1 MKASLE
7 DLQSRQNRALHVL
20 TLTPFYP
27 HEQDDGSGCFV
38 AEPLDALAE
47 SGIQNSVFA
56 VEPWY
61 RGRLHST
68 PSAPARWLR
77 YSSLPGNIGL
87 PTAGAFLYARIVG
100 AVRELH
106 GKHRIDLVHA
116 HAALPCGH
124 TAMLLHAELGIP
136 YVITV
141 HGLDA
146 FSTTQV
152 SGRVG
157 EWCRRISQHVFRNAN
172 RVICVSERVRE
183 KVLEG
188 AGGACSTVVVYNGV
202 NPDMFSPPVNPLQ
215 GLSVLSVGNLIPIKG
230 HELLLRAIAKISSE
244 FPALTCD
251 IIGSGPEKDRLQK
264 LAAELRI
271 AERVRFAGRQSR
283 AKVAEAMRACTVF
296 ALPSRYEGLG
306 CVYLEAM
313 SCGKPAIAC
322 RGQGIS
328 EVIRDG
334 WNGALV
340 SDNDAH
346 ELAGTLAVLLRDE
359 PRRRRIGAA
368 ARNTIL
374 QGFTLAHQ
382 AEHLA
387 RIFQESVRECLP

>member
-7 DLQSRQNRALHVL
+7 DLEARQNRELHVL

-27 HEQDDGSGCFV
+27 HERDDGSGCFV

-47 SGIQNSVFA
+47 SGIDNTVFA

-61 RGRLHST
+61 RGRSCST
-68 PSAPARWLR
+68 PSAAARWLR
-77 YSSLPGNIGL
+77 YCALPGNIGL

-106 GKHRIDLVHA
+106 ERHRIDLLHA

-124 TAMLLHAELGIP
+124 AAMLLHAELGIP

-152 SGRVG
+152 SGGVG
-157 EWCRRISQHVFRNAN
+157 EWRRRISLRVFRNAS

-188 AGGACSTVVVYNGV
+188 AGGVCSTVVVYNGV
-202 NPDMFSPPVNPLQ
+202 NADMFSPPVNPSQ

-230 HELLLRAIAKISSE
+230 HESLLRAISKVSSE

-251 IIGSGPEKDRLQK
+251 IIGDGPERDRLEK
-264 LAAELRI
+264 LALELRI
-271 AERVRFAGRQSR
+271 RERIRFLGRQPR
-283 AKVAEAMRACTVF
+283 AQVAEAMRGCTVF

-313 SCGKPAIAC
+313 SCGKPAVAC
-322 RGQGIS
+322 RGQGIG

-340 SDNDAH
+340 GDNDVQ
-346 ELAGTLAVLLRDE
+346 ELADTLAVLLRDE
-359 PRRRRIGAA
+359 PRGRRIGAA

-382 AEHLA
+382 AEQLT
-387 RIFQESVRECLP
+387 RIFRESLRECLR